1 MHVRIALIGAGY
13 WGRNLARNIHSNPRS
28 ELKTVCDADPGT
40 ALATAEKYN
49 AKAASDLD
57 DVLAD
62 RDIDAV
68 VIATPSSLHP
78 DHVMAAARAGKHIFV
93 EKPMANSADDARA
106 MAEAAEKA
114 GVKLMVGFTFLYN
127 NIVADIKDRIDS
139 GDLGDIH
146 YVYSRRLNL
155 GKFRR
160 DNDVVWTLA
169 PHDISILNYWFN
181 DKPKQVTARGLT
193 YAHPQSGQVEVCFA
207 QLDYNNNLSGNL
219 HLSWLDPQKFR
230 EMVIVGSKKMLIYDD
245 ATPGRH
251 IRIFDKRVDVTDN
264 PRSSDSHD
272 YVTRLRTGDIVIP
285 NIQIE
290 EPLAAEI
297 EHFVDCIITG
307 NDPLTDGRHGV
318 AITQV
323 MSAMSRSIE
332 TDGAVTAVQYD

>member
-13 WGRNLARNIHSNPRS
+13 WGRNLARNIHFNPRS
-28 ELKTVCDADPGT
+28 ELKTVCDVDPDAARGM
-40 ALATAEKYN
+40 AEKYG
-49 AKAASDLD
+49 AKASTDLD

-62 RDIDAV
+62 RNIDAV

-78 DHVMAAARAGKHIFV
+78 DHAMAAAEAGKHIFV
-93 EKPMANSADDARA
+93 EKPMANSAEDAQA
-106 MAEAAEKA
+106 MAGAAEKA

-127 NIVADIKDRIDS
+127 NIVADIKGRIDS
-139 GDLGDIH
+139 GDLGDIY

-155 GKFRR
+155 GRFRR

-207 QLDYNNNLSGNL
+207 QLDYSNNLSGNL

-245 ATPGRH
+245 TTPGRH
-251 IRIFDKRVDVTDN
+251 IMIFDKRVDVTDSLRN
-264 PRSSDSHD
+264 GDLHD

-285 NIQIE
+285 NIRIE

-297 EHFVDCIITG
+297 EHFVDCVITG
-307 NDPLTDGRHGV
+307 NEPLTDGRHGV

-323 MSAMSRSIE
+323 MSAMSRSIKAE
-332 TDGAVTAVQYD
+332 GAVTAVQYD